1 MRKTWWV
8 VLAVVLVLA
17 GGGAWWFYHS
27 LDSIV
32 ASAIR
37 TYGPKITGVSVKLS
51 SVKIQ
56 VTDGTAELRGL
67 ELGNPKGFHTE
78 HALSVQKISMRLN
91 VASVTK
97 EVVLIEEISI
107 VQPEITYEYASGTSN
122 LDVIQRHVEAYV
134 ADKTGSKQATESPG
148 TQKKIIIQN
157 LYTKG
162 ATAKVAASAL
172 KGKVMTV
179 PVPDVHLT
187 DIGKKSGGATAGE
200 VTRQILTA
208 MNRSVTKSVSSLK
221 PEALVDSVKKGTAV
235 VGDTIKD
242 WFK

>member
-1 MRKTWWV
+1 MRKIWWV
-8 VLAVVLVLA
+8 VLAVVLALA
-17 GGGAWWFYHS
+17 GGGTWWFYHS

-134 ADKTGSKQATESPG
+134 ADKVGNKQAAESPG
-148 TQKKIIIQN
+148 TRKKIIIEN
-157 LYTKG
+157 LYIKG

-208 MNRSVTKSVSSLK
+208 MTRSVTKSVSSLN

-235 VGDTIKD
+235 VGDTIKG

>member
-1 MRKTWWV
+1 MRKTLWV
-8 VLAVVLVLA
+8 SLAVVLVLT

-51 SVKIQ
+51 FAKIQ
-56 VTDGTAELRGL
+56 IADGTAELSAL
-67 ELGNPKGFHTE
+67 ELSNPKGFNTE
-78 HALSVQKISMRLN
+78 HALSVHKISMRLN
-91 VASVTK
+91 VASITK
-97 EVVLIEEISI
+97 DVVLIEEISI

-134 ADKTGSKQATESPG
+134 ADKASSKQATESPG

-157 LYTKG
+157 LYIKG
-162 ATAKVAASAL
+162 ATAKVAASAF

-208 MNRSVTKSVSSLK
+208 MTRSVTKSVSSLK

-235 VGDTIKD
+235 VGDAIKD

>member
-1 MRKTWWV
+1 MRKTLWV
-8 VLAVVLVLA
+8 GLAVVLVLA
-17 GGGAWWFYHS
+17 GGGAWWFYYS

-32 ASAIR
+32 TSAIR
-37 TYGPKITGVSVKLS
+37 TYGPKITGMSVKLS
-51 SVKIQ
+51 SAKIQ
-56 VTDGTAELRGL
+56 LTDGTAELRAL
-67 ELGNPKGFHTE
+67 ELGNPKGFKTE

-97 EVVLIEEISI
+97 DVVLIEEIFI
-107 VQPEITYEYASGTSN
+107 VQPDITYEYASGASN

-134 ADKTGSKQATESPG
+134 ADKAGSKQAAESPG
-148 TQKKIIIQN
+148 TRKKIIIEN
-157 LYTKG
+157 LYIKG
-162 ATAKVAASAL
+162 ATAKVTASAL

-187 DIGKKSGGATAGE
+187 DIGKKSGGVTAGE

-208 MNRSVTKSVSSLK
+208 MTRSVTKSVSSLK
-221 PEALVDSVKKGTAV
+221 PETVVDSVKKGTAV
-235 VGDTIKD
+235 VGDTVKG

>member
-8 VLAVVLVLA
+8 VLVVVLVLA

-134 ADKTGSKQATESPG
+134 ADKVGNKQAAESPG
-148 TQKKIIIQN
+148 TRKKIIIEN
-157 LYTKG
+157 LYIKG

-208 MNRSVTKSVSSLK
+208 MTRSVTKSVSSLN

-235 VGDTIKD
+235 VGDTIKG